1 MEQGRG
7 EYKNMTN
14 VGRRE
19 DGSQTNRHNVLVMSG
34 HETSQWDNPKKTDYF
49 AVYTFTWAHNLGF

>member
-7 EYKNMTN
+7 EYKNMKN

-34 HETSQWDNPKKTDYF
+34 HETSQ
-49 AVYTFTWAHNLGF
+49 